1 MAEQLS
7 IAIYSGI
14 GVAAVVAIKEVIMWC
29 LNRKAH
35 KEDAEA
41 QSVSDTLENKLDQLQ
56 ADVTTLTTTMVT
68 FGEAQKRQDA
78 GLIEMLSC
86 NIDHLCDKY
95 IQRNGVR
102 VSELAALERMYEA
115 SHGLGGNGYLTHLL
129 ERVRT
134 LPIIS

>member
-14 GVAAVVAIKEVIMWC
+14 GVTVVVAIKETIMWF

-41 QSVSDTLENKLDQLQ
+41 QSASDTLENKLDQLQ
-56 ADVTTLTTTMVT
+56 VDVTTLTTTMVT

-95 IQRNGVR
+95 ILRNGVR

-115 SHGLGGNGYLTHLL
+115 
-129 ERVRT
+129 
-134 LPIIS
+134 

>member
-14 GVAAVVAIKEVIMWC
+14 GAAAVVAIKEVIMWY

-115 SHGLGGNGYLTHLL
+115 YHGLGGNGYLTHLM